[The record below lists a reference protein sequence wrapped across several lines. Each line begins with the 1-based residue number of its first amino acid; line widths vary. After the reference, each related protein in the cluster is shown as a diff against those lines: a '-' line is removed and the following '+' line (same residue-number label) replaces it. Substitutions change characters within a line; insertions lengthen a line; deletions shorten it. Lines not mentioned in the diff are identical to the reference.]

1 LTGLSFCGII
11 NLYGELLMDEAQLK
25 SLLETLADLS
35 LEGETFQ
42 ICHAALR
49 LQTALIDHYQP
60 D

>member
-1 LTGLSFCGII
+1 
-11 NLYGELLMDEAQLK
+11 MDEAQLK

-42 ICHAALR
+42 ICKAALR
-49 LQTALIDHYQP
+49 LQTALMDHYQP

>member
-1 LTGLSFCGII
+1 MHNYTDNFHLEEFRKIR
-11 NLYGELLMDEAQLK
+11 E
-25 SLLETLADLS
+25 LLETLADLS

-49 LQTALIDHYQP
+49 LQTVLLDHYTKP

>member
-1 LTGLSFCGII
+1 
-11 NLYGELLMDEAQLK
+11 MDEAQLK

-35 LEGETFQ
+35 LYGETFR

-49 LQTALIDHYQP
+49 LQTALMDHYQP

>member
-1 LTGLSFCGII
+1 
-11 NLYGELLMDEAQLK
+11 MDEAQLK

-42 ICHAALR
+42 ICQAALR
-49 LQTALIDHYQP
+49 LQTVLMDHYQP

>member
-1 LTGLSFCGII
+1 MHNYTDNFHLEEFRKLR
-11 NLYGELLMDEAQLK
+11 E
-25 SLLETLADLS
+25 LLETLADLS

-49 LQTALIDHYQP
+49 LQTVLLDHYQP

>member
-1 LTGLSFCGII
+1 MPNDTDNAHLEEFQKLR
-11 NLYGELLMDEAQLK
+11 E
-25 SLLETLADLS
+25 LLETLADLS
-35 LEGETFQ
+35 LYGKTFQ